1 MAAMVNGD
9 GDLFLICCAV
19 CCVMTVRAQSSV
31 MNCDDNDNG
40 NIEFKMLIR
49 ITNSV
54 SKYFIKKCS
63 SIYIYV
69 YSKYEAF
76 IPIFVCSIHFVICV
90 AHTCVQCVK
99 EVS

>member
-1 MAAMVNGD
+1 
-9 GDLFLICCAV
+9 
-19 CCVMTVRAQSSV
+19 MTVRAESSV

-40 NIEFKMLIR
+40 HVTFKMLIR

-54 SKYFIKKCS
+54 SKHFITICS
-63 SIYIYV
+63 SIYV

-90 AHTCVQCVK
+90 AHTCVQCVN